1 MPIEI
6 DGILKRLQDSDPN
19 VRANAIDEIG
29 TVNPPQALQMI
40 LPFLVDEDASVRESA
55 AFNLG
60 EIHDDQA
67 IGHLIKVFKEEEDD
81 EVRFYALRAL
91 REYRSPE
98 ILHCLV
104 EEAYYGQA
112 SRSLREE
119 VAHQLGKYNEDDAL
133 QALISLLRTD
143 DTHVIIATV
152 DSLQNLN
159 RPRLKSIWETILQEY
174 FHPYICRIAA
184 ECLSELKST
193 TLFDLVLAWSQS
205 HDYKK
210 RRAAAYL
217 LGEVVNDE
225 KAIAHLM
232 RLALG
237 EPAQSVREI
246 AIAALA
252 QYHDPQIGA
261 YLRQLTRE
269 PNLSEFV
276 RESIA
281 EQLASYNGSET
292 ITALNHLLEDE
303 SSTVRSTAEAS
314 LFTLNPHVNG
324 KVPVLLGALTQELE
338 NSLS

>member
-1 MPIEI
+1 MPTELDEI
-6 DGILKRLQDSDPN
+6 LTRLQDSDPD
-19 VRANAIDEIG
+19 VRANAIDEIS
-29 TVNPPQALQMI
+29 TLNPPQALQMI

-60 EIHDDQA
+60 DIRDDQA
-67 IGHLIKVFKEEEDD
+67 IAHLIKVFKEDEDE

-91 REYRSPE
+91 RAYRSPE
-98 ILHCLV
+98 ILRCLV

-119 VAHQLGKYNEDDAL
+119 VAHQLGKYNEDEAL

-159 RPRLKSIWETILQEY
+159 RPRLGSIWETILQEY
-174 FHPYICRIAA
+174 FHPYICKIAA
-184 ECLSELKST
+184 KSLSELKST
-193 TLFDLVLAWSQS
+193 TLFDLVLTWSQS

-217 LGEVVNDE
+217 LGDAQAINDE
-225 KAIAHLM
+225 KAIPYLM
-232 RLALG
+232 RLALRD
-237 EPAQSVREI
+237 PAQSVREM

-292 ITALNHLLEDE
+292 ISALNNLLEDE

-314 LFTLNPHVNG
+314 LFILNPHVNG
-324 KVPVLLGALTQELE
+324 KVPVLLDALTQPR
-338 NSLS
+338 

>member
-1 MPIEI
+1 MLTEL
-6 DGILKRLQDSDPN
+6 DEILKRLQDSEPN

-40 LPFLVDEDASVRESA
+40 LPFLVDEDSSVRESA

-60 EIHDDQA
+60 EIRDDQA
-67 IGHLIKVFKEEEDD
+67 IAHLIKAFKEDEDE

-91 REYRSPE
+91 REYQSPE
-98 ILHCLV
+98 ILRCLV
-104 EEAYYGQA
+104 EEAYYGEA

-119 VAHQLGKYNEDDAL
+119 VAHQLGKYNEDEAL

-152 DSLQNLN
+152 DSLQKLN
-159 RPRLKSIWETILQEY
+159 RPRLGRIWETILQEY
-174 FHPYICRIAA
+174 FHPYICQIAA
-184 ECLSELKST
+184 ESLSELKST

-205 HDYKK
+205 HDDKK

-217 LGEVVNDE
+217 LGDAQAINDE
-225 KAIAHLM
+225 KVIPYLM
-232 RLALG
+232 SLALG
-237 EPAQSVREI
+237 DPAQSVREM

-292 ITALNHLLEDE
+292 ISALPA
-303 SSTVRSTAEAS
+303 RR
-314 LFTLNPHVNG
+314 
-324 KVPVLLGALTQELE
+324 
-338 NSLS
+338 